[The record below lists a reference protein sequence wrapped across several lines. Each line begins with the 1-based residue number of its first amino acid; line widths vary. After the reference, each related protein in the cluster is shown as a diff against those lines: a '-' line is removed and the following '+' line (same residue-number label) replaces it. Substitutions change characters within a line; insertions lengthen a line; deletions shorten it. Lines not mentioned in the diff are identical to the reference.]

1 MLFYEPFPILNFSGR
16 HGIMS
21 ITGIFRSRKINKYL
35 NNLVSIP
42 ISFRGPNFFNI
53 LNSESKNIR
62 TVMSFKYK
70 LKDFVIHNYIKLTSS
85 IPFLF
90 YFLFDPTLVSHLTE
104 RLDLYMCDS
113 ILSILGGNLT
123 LYKPPGVF

>member
-1 MLFYEPFPILNFSGR
+1 ML
-16 HGIMS
+16 

-53 LNSESKNIR
+53 LNSESKNIP

-70 LKDFVIHNYIKLTSS
+70 LKDFV

-90 YFLFDPTLVSHLTE
+90 YFLFDPTLVSRLTE

-113 ILSILGGNLT
+113 ILSVLGGNLT